1 MPQTP
6 GTILVRHP
14 YSGSPQKPH
23 AAYIYDAV
31 RTPRSKGKKDGS
43 LYEVKPIDLGAGLLR
58 ALAERHNLDTDY
70 VDDVVMG
77 CVTPVG
83 EQGSDVAKMIVQNA
97 GWHESVPGVQLD
109 RFCASGLEA
118 VNIAAQK
125 IASGWEDLVVAGG
138 VECMSRVPMG
148 SNGGAMGGDAA
159 FSLKTGFVPQG
170 IGADTIATLA
180 GWSREDV
187 DRYAVESQLRAA
199 HAQANGYFDRS
210 VVPVMDLNGLTILER
225 DDFIKPDTTLEVLAK
240 LKPSFA
246 GMGSLG
252 FDDIVLRK
260 YNTLSR
266 IDHVHT
272 PGNSSGIVD
281 GAAAVLIGSERAGRD
296 LNLTPRGKILAT
308 AVLATDPIIML
319 TGPAPAAE
327 KALRKAGLK
336 KADIDLWEI
345 NEAFAS
351 VAMRYMSD
359 LGIDHEITNV
369 NGGAIAMGHP
379 LGATGAMLI
388 STVLDELERRNAR
401 RAMISLCVGGGMG
414 ISTIIER
421 V

>member
-1 MPQTP
+1 MTN
-6 GTILVRHP
+6 H
-14 YSGSPQKPH
+14 
-23 AAYIYDAV
+23 AYIYDAV

-43 LYEVKPIDLGAGLLR
+43 LHEVKPIDLGAGLLKGLQ
-58 ALAERHNLDTDY
+58 ARHDLDTSY

-97 GWHESVPGVQLD
+97 DWDESVAGVQLD

-148 SNGGAMGGDAA
+148 SNGGAMAGDAG
-159 FSLKTGFVPQG
+159 FQLKTGFVPQG
-170 IGADTIATLA
+170 IGADVIASLE

-187 DRYAVESQLRAA
+187 DAYALESQKRATNA
-199 HAQANGYFDRS
+199 RDNGYFDKS
-210 VVPVMDLNGLTILER
+210 VMPVKDKNGLTILEK
-225 DDFIKPDTTLEVLAK
+225 DDFIKPNTTLEGLGN
-240 LKPSFA
+240 LKASFEM
-246 GMGSLG
+246 MGGFG
-252 FDDIVLRK
+252 FDDIILKK
-260 YNTLSR
+260 YNTLEKVN
-266 IDHVHT
+266 HVHT

-281 GAAAVLIGSERAGRD
+281 GASAVLIGSEKAGKD
-296 LNLTPRGKILAT
+296 LGLTPRGRILST
-308 AVLATDPIIML
+308 AVLANCPIIML
-319 TGPAPAAE
+319 TGPGPAAK
-327 KALRKAGLK
+327 KALDKAGLK
-336 KADIDLWEI
+336 ASDIDLWEI

-351 VAMRYMSD
+351 VAMRYMKD
-359 LGIDHEITNV
+359 LDISHEVTNV

-379 LGATGAMLI
+379 LGATGAMLV
-388 STVLDELERRNAR
+388 STMLDELERRGLK
-401 RAMISLCVGGGMG
+401 RAMLSLCVGGGMG